1 MFSARIQMD
10 MHKVIICSLMVSLII
25 NGNLAQEMQLNSH
38 FRLEKENYI
47 IKNGSHI
54 PSEEFVIKGSEIECL
69 LKCQLNY
76 LACFTLEILKLG
88 LTSWLCRFYN
98 VDFMKLSYES
108 KEGSMVY
115 STTARSCLE
124 WLERGFTLDGV
135 YKILTV
141 GEEKEVFC
149 DMTGGGWTMI
159 QRRLNGDIDFNRGWQ
174 SYKEGFGDVNGDFWI
189 GLETIREMS
198 VLLNNTLIR
207 IQGESFNEDRRFIIA
222 KGFYIEDEQ
231 KKYKLHAGTMINDEW
246 DIGHDWTY
254 HGGSMFTTRDD
265 DNDKKGGS
273 NCAQKY
279 PCAWWYVNCY
289 ALNANRAPAKQ
300 QQTTYADGISWP
312 AWLGDFQSLKT
323 INMAIKKMN

>member
-1 MFSARIQMD
+1 
-10 MHKVIICSLMVSLII
+10 
-25 NGNLAQEMQLNSH
+25 
-38 FRLEKENYI
+38 
-47 IKNGSHI
+47 
-54 PSEEFVIKGSEIECL
+54 
-69 LKCQLNY
+69 
-76 LACFTLEILKLG
+76 
-88 LTSWLCRFYN
+88 
-98 VDFMKLSYES
+98 
-108 KEGSMVY
+108 
-115 STTARSCLE
+115 
-124 WLERGFTLDGV
+124 RGFTLDGV

-141 GEEKEVFC
+141 GEEKEVYC
-149 DMTGGGWTMI
+149 DMTGRGWTTI

-174 SYKEGFGDVNGDFWI
+174 SHKEGFGDVNGDLWI

-198 VLLNNTLIR
+198 ALLNNTLIR
-207 IQGESFNEDRRFIIA
+207 IQGESFNGDRRFIIA